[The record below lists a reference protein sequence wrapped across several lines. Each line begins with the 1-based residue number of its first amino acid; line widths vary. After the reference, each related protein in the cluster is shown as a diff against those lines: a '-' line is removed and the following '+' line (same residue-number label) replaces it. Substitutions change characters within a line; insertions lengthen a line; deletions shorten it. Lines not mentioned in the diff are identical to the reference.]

1 MGLRTMNPTTPGV
14 RGRTAP
20 DFSELT
26 QGNQPLKALTAA
38 KSSTGGRNH
47 FGRITSRFRGGGHK
61 QRFRT
66 IDFRRDKIG
75 VPAKMAS
82 IEYDPNRSSR
92 IALLHYADGEKRYI
106 LWPVGLKVGDTVVSS
121 READIKPG
129 NSLPLRSIPLG
140 TTIHNVCLHVAG
152 RAQLVRSA
160 GDGAQVMAKEGDWG
174 QVRLPS
180 GEVRRVHLD
189 CRATIGQLGNI
200 EHSSEHVGKAGRSR
214 WKGFRPHNRGV
225 TMNPVDHPMGGGEGR
240 SSGGRHPCSPW
251 GQLAKGLKTRENK
264 RTDRMIIKRRGKK
277 A

>member
-1 MGLRTMNPTTPGV
+1 MGLRTLNPTTPGV
-14 RGRTAP
+14 RGRIAP

-26 QGNQPLKALTAA
+26 QGNLPLRTLTASKA
-38 KSSTGGRNH
+38 STGGRNH

-61 QRFRT
+61 RRFRT

-75 VPAKMAS
+75 VPAKVAS
-82 IEYDPNRSSR
+82 VEYDPNRSAR
-92 IALLHYADGEKRYI
+92 IALLNYADGEKRYI

-129 NSLPLRSIPLG
+129 NCLPLRSIPLG
-140 TTIHNVCLHVAG
+140 TTIHNVALHVAG

-160 GDGAQVMAKEGDWG
+160 GDGAQLMAKEGDWG

-180 GEVRRVHLD
+180 GEVRSVHLD

-200 EHSSEHVGKAGRSR
+200 DHGSAHVGKAGRTR
-214 WKGFRPHNRGV
+214 WKGHRPHNRGV

-251 GQLAKGLKTRENK
+251 GQLAKGLKTRQNK

>member
-1 MGLRTMNPTTPGV
+1 MGLRTLNPTTPGV
-14 RGRTAP
+14 RGRIAP
-20 DFSELT
+20 DFSELS
-26 QGNQPLKALTAA
+26 QGNHPFKSLTTAKPAA
-38 KSSTGGRNH
+38 GGRNH

-61 QRFRT
+61 RRFRT

-75 VPAKMAS
+75 VPAKVAS
-82 IEYDPNRSSR
+82 IEYDPNRSAR
-92 IALLHYADGEKRYI
+92 IALLNYADGEKRYI

-129 NSLPLRSIPLG
+129 NSLPLRAIPLG

-152 RAQLVRSA
+152 KAQLVRSA
-160 GDGAQVMAKEGDWG
+160 GDGAQLMAKEGDWG

-180 GEVRRVHLD
+180 GEVRRVHLE
-189 CRATIGQLGNI
+189 CRATIGQLGNL
-200 EHSSEHVGKAGRSR
+200 EHSSVHVGKAGRTR
-214 WKGFRPHNRGV
+214 WKGYRPHNRGV

-251 GQLAKGLKTRENK
+251 GKLTKGLKTRQNK
-264 RTDRMIIKRRGKK
+264 RTDRMIVKRRGKK

>member
-1 MGLRTMNPTTPGV
+1 MGLRTLNPTTPGV
-14 RGRTAP
+14 RSRIAP

-26 QGNQPLKALTAA
+26 QGNRPLKALTAA
-38 KSSTGGRNH
+38 KPSAAGRNH

-61 QRFRT
+61 RRFRT

-75 VPAKMAS
+75 VPAKVAS
-82 IEYDPNRSSR
+82 IEYDPNRSAR

-106 LWPVGLKVGDTVVSS
+106 LWPVGLKVGDAVISS

-160 GDGAQVMAKEGDWG
+160 GNGAQLMAKEGDWG

-180 GEVRRVHLD
+180 GEVRLVHLD
-189 CRATIGQLGNI
+189 CRATIGQLGNL
-200 EHSSEHVGKAGRSR
+200 EHSSVHEGKAGRSR

-240 SSGGRHPCSPW
+240 SSGGRHPCTPW
-251 GQLAKGLKTRENK
+251 GQLTKGLKTRQNK
-264 RTDRMIIKRRGKK
+264 RTDRMIVKRRGKK